1 MSLREEALG
10 IVSELGLL
18 GTLGR
23 HGRAELVGSVALD
36 LIVKLD
42 IDVHLLV
49 ESRDLYSVANQIY
62 PELLRHPKVDE
73 VRITDY
79 KDGSVKIGVDR
90 YPSASGAWSIDLYI
104 TNQPEKTAFSY
115 VNELRDRL
123 DEETRGAIMDIK
135 RHYHRRGLLRDGLSH
150 RIYEAVVR
158 RGARTVADFQ
168 KLSP

>member
-10 IVSELGLL
+10 IVTELGLPD
-18 GTLGR
+18 TLGR

-42 IDVHLLV
+42 IDFHLLV
-49 ESRDLYSVANQIY
+49 EGRDLYSVVNQIY

-90 YPSASGAWSIDLYI
+90 YPSPSGVWSIDIYI
-104 TNQPEKTAFSY
+104 TNLPEKTAFSY
-115 VNELRDRL
+115 VNELRGRL
-123 DEETRGAIMDIK
+123 DDETRGAIMDIK
-135 RHYHRRGLLRDGLSH
+135 RHYHERGLLRDGLSH
-150 RIYEAVVR
+150 RIYEAVIR

>member
-42 IDVHLLV
+42 IDIHLLV
-49 ESRDLYSVANQIY
+49 EGRDLYSVVNQIY
-62 PELLRHPKVDE
+62 PELLRHPKLDE

-79 KDGSVKIGVDR
+79 KDGSVKIGVDK
-90 YPSASGAWSIDLYI
+90 YTSASGAWSIDLYI
-104 TNQPEKTAFSY
+104 TNRPEMTAFSY
-115 VNELRDRL
+115 VYELRDRL
-123 DEETRGAIMDIK
+123 DEDARGAIMDIK
-135 RHYHRRGLLRDGLSH
+135 KHYHQRGLLRDGLSH
-150 RIYEAVVR
+150 RIYEAVIR
-158 RGARTVADFQ
+158 RGARTVTDFQ